1 MGYSRTVTSKEDEA
15 RFDFVI
21 VGSGA
26 GGGPLAANLA
36 EAGFRV
42 LLLEAGTDHQCSY
55 YDVPIM
61 QARASEDEEMCWD
74 FFVRHYSSD
83 EAQRRDS
90 KFIDRE
96 DGVLYPRGATLGGST
111 AVSAL
116 VTVYPHNSD
125 WDRLAEITGDSDWNA
140 DAMRRRFERIE
151 QWQGPDVDPS
161 RPAVPGDGSRHG
173 FDGWLKVRRAD
184 PKLAGR
190 EPWFLDIIGAI
201 EETSRER
208 FGTPPEVPLPNDPN
222 DWRIVSERR
231 EGMSFIPV
239 AVGDGVR
246 NGARERILAAQR
258 AHPDRLTIRY
268 KALVTRVQFEG
279 DLAVGVEYLAGEHLY
294 DADPGVAR
302 AHEPPSKHQVFAA
315 REVILAGGAFNT
327 PQIL

>member
-55 YDVPIM
+55 YDLPIM

-116 VTVYPHNSD
+116 VTVYPTTATGIGLL
-125 WDRLAEITGDSDWNA
+125 RL
-140 DAMRRRFERIE
+140 
-151 QWQGPDVDPS
+151 
-161 RPAVPGDGSRHG
+161 PAIP
-173 FDGWLKVRRAD
+173 
-184 PKLAGR
+184 
-190 EPWFLDIIGAI
+190 
-201 EETSRER
+201 T
-208 FGTPPEVPLPNDPN
+208 GTPMRCAAASSGSSSGKGRTSTP
-222 DWRIVSERR
+222 RGRR
-231 EGMSFIPV
+231 C
-239 AVGDGVR
+239 
-246 NGARERILAAQR
+246 R
-258 AHPDRLTIRY
+258 ATAPAT
-268 KALVTRVQFEG
+268 AST
-279 DLAVGVEYLAGEHLY
+279 AG
-294 DADPGVAR
+294 
-302 AHEPPSKHQVFAA
+302 
-315 REVILAGGAFNT
+315 
-327 PQIL
+327 